1 MGQMVERHWEAS
13 FEGMARADR
22 RGGRY
27 LAFVP
32 DPLCEWEFEIP
43 ARLAGNMADVESAI
57 RSLNAPSAVG
67 LEGLARFLLREESVG
82 SSWIEGLAVAPR
94 RLAAAAAVLGQDG
107 DSGDQLAAEVAANV
121 AAMEIAVAAST
132 ASRSFSLED
141 LLGIHRTLMSHSRT
155 PQLAGTI
162 RENQNWIG
170 GSPYTPIGSQFVPPP
185 PEHLEELLGD
195 LIAYVN
201 SDEHPPLLQAALA
214 HAQFETIH
222 PFGDGNGRTG
232 RALIHVVLA
241 RRGLAPRFVPPVS
254 VVLARRRDQYI
265 SHLQRF
271 ARIGPAGS
279 PDRRAAA
286 VDWLWLF
293 DAAMAHACDRAAA
306 YCDELAQLQRQW
318 RHQVGAV
325 RSNSSADRLL
335 RVLPGA
341 PVLTVEWASALIG
354 VSPDRVGPAINAL
367 ATAGVLA
374 QRNLGRQRY
383 RIFEAPDVLALWAA
397 TDADLAA
404 QPPDP
409 NS

>member
-1 MGQMVERHWEAS
+1 MVQMVERDWEAS
-13 FEGMARADR
+13 FEGMARGDR
-22 RGGRY
+22 RGGRD

-32 DPLCEWEFEIP
+32 DPLCGWEFEIP
-43 ARLAGNMADVESAI
+43 ARLAGNMADVEAAI

-67 LEGLARFLLREESVG
+67 LEGLADSCCEKSRSGLRGLRVWRWRCGAWPPQPRFLARMSIRV
-82 SSWIEGLAVAPR
+82 
-94 RLAAAAAVLGQDG
+94 
-107 DSGDQLAAEVAANV
+107 DQLAAEVAADV

-141 LLGIHRTLMSHSRT
+141 LLGIHRTLMSHSRSA
-155 PQLAGTI
+155 QLTGTI

-170 GSPYTPIGSQFVPPP
+170 GSPYTGRFAVRAS
-185 PEHLEELLGD
+185 
-195 LIAYVN
+195 
-201 SDEHPPLLQAALA
+201 AAGASRRTARRLDRVREQRRA
-214 HAQFETIH
+214 PAVAADSTVHAQFETIH
-222 PFGDGNGRTG
+222 PFVDGNSRTG

-271 ARIGPAGS
+271 AHIGPAGS

-293 DAAMAHACDRAAA
+293 DAAMAHACDRAAD

-354 VSPDRVGPAINAL
+354 VSPDRVGPAINTL

-383 RIFEAPDVLALWAA
+383 RVFEAPDVLALWAA

-409 NS
+409 N